1 MIRSITAYL
10 TEDHERIRAL
20 IARARAGDG
29 EAYEEL
35 RGALLRHIGMEEK
48 ILLPA
53 LRAVGLDPPAMAQM
67 RLDHSALVAMLVPP
81 PSPEL
86 LDRLTHLL
94 ELHDPLEEGPEG
106 LYALAD
112 ESVPDVAEVLAALER
127 APVPPLAPH
136 FDGPRAYAAVEQ
148 LEARAAEGRARG

>member
-1 MIRSITAYL
+1 MSRSITDVL
-10 TEDHERIRAL
+10 TADHERIRAL
-20 IARARAGDG
+20 IARARAGDREG
-29 EAYEEL
+29 YDEL

-53 LRAVGLDPPAMAQM
+53 LRAVGAIPSAVAQM

-86 LDRLTHLL
+86 LDRLSWLL

-112 ESVPDVAEVLAALER
+112 ETLPNVGEVLDALER
-127 APVPPLAPH
+127 ASVPPLAPN
-136 FDGPRAYAAVEQ
+136 FEGPRALEAVEE
-148 LEARAAEGRARG
+148 LVARATAGRGGR